1 MILKMDDLKKENEEL
16 KEIVKKLKQHN
27 ALLRKKLERYEQ
39 EAIRRYRHDM
49 DYLPYEDDD
58 RR

>member
-1 MILKMDDLKKENEEL
+1 MDDLKKENEEL